1 MSGTV
6 QANKKT
12 VLLAMSEWRL
22 LGLREMVVYAV
33 QAVVM
38 RGERSYAMSWHG
50 VHRERARAAKKGLE
64 ALYVYECVMCV
75 GTGAR
80 NVQMSVVSWVYD
92 TVVVNAS

>member
-1 MSGTV
+1 MSETV

-38 RGERSYAMSWHG
+38 RGGGRMLCRGTVSIG
-50 VHRERARAAKKGLE
+50 NARGQPKRTGGI
-64 ALYVYECVMCV
+64 VCV
-75 GTGAR
+75 
-80 NVQMSVVSWVYD
+80 
-92 TVVVNAS
+92 